1 VESVQKQIAKYID
14 NKGITIMHISQK
26 TGITYELLRLSLKAN
41 RKMSADEFVNVCRC
55 IGLELKDFDID
66 AEASIESR

>member
-1 VESVQKQIAKYID
+1 MESVQNQIAKYID

-41 RKMSADEFVNVCRC
+41 RKMSADEFANVCRC
-55 IGLELKDFDID
+55 VGLELKDFDI
-66 AEASIESR
+66 EVECKYRK

>member
-1 VESVQKQIAKYID
+1 
-14 NKGITIMHISQK
+14 MHISQK

-55 IGLELKDFDID
+55 IGLELKDF
-66 AEASIESR
+66 E